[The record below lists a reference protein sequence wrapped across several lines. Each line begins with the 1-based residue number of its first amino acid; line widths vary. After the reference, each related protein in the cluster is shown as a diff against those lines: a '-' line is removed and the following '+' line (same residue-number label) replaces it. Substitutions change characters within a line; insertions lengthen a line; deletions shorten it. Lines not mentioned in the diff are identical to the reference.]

1 MICTGRS
8 AKGAILETEDNER
21 QMDNQ
26 QIQETADPRRNYY
39 RVHVRRDTSLM
50 MTFIKFQNRV
60 SHPRVTFNLVVTGIL
75 LALVPTLVENL
86 AMPGVIVSYGVGA
99 LLILTGLFRQYQ
111 IGRASCRE
119 RV

>member
-8 AKGAILETEDNER
+8 VKGAILETEDNER

-60 SHPRVTFNLVVTGIL
+60 SHPRVTFNLVVTGII
-75 LALVPTLVENL
+75 LALVRRWWKTW
-86 AMPGVIVSYGVGA
+86 
-99 LLILTGLFRQYQ
+99 R
-111 IGRASCRE
+111 CRE
-119 RV
+119 